1 YELIKGFRFACRNKK
16 EESYNRQQT
25 DTLFKK
31 RKMSALRFAESIMR
45 LPSTKD
51 LVYLTKVTKFYSYVG
66 FKIDDSV
73 NSDGKMIFLRII
85 VLK

>member
-1 YELIKGFRFACRNKK
+1 
-16 EESYNRQQT
+16 
-25 DTLFKK
+25 
-31 RKMSALRFAESIMR
+31 MR
-45 LPSTKD
+45 LPCTKD

>member
-1 YELIKGFRFACRNKK
+1 
-16 EESYNRQQT
+16 
-25 DTLFKK
+25 
-31 RKMSALRFAESIMR
+31 MR

-51 LVYLTKVTKFYSYVG
+51 SVYLTKVTKFYSYVG
-66 FKIDDSV
+66 FKIEDSV